1 MELRYFKMFLT
12 IATIIILFL
21 ASFIGVM
28 RFAYNMIFIEM
39 YIIDALFVTGFLL
52 FSIGLWKALGVGQLF
67 DGFRYGYKMFK
78 KGFAFI
84 NNNQDND
91 QDNSYLAFKKKR
103 SEQETNVYW
112 IAVLITGLL
121 IAVLSMVI

>member
-1 MELRYFKMFLT
+1 MELRYFKIFLT

-21 ASFIGVM
+21 ASFIGIM
-28 RFAYNMIFIEM
+28 RFAYNMIFIEI

-78 KGFAFI
+78 KGFAFM
-84 NNNQDND
+84 NNN

-103 SEQETNVYW
+103 AEQETNVYW
-112 IAVLITGLL
+112 IAVLITGVLL
-121 IAVLSMVI
+121 GVLSMVI